1 MGLTMNGLLFLM
13 IVLFVV
19 LALITPR
26 KTSISMFNQSIDRYN
41 AFVSE
46 YNDVIMELQ
55 LIQQEIF
62 NKRYKEEDI
71 TEIKKK
77 YKQIQF
83 FTGNISDL
91 IGNMK
96 KGLESKKIGTFKKL
110 YAEAMENYDSLVKAK
125 DTLEAL
131 RKRGISEEDYIKEK
145 QWEEK
150 QQKQQDELI
159 IKENSVLTF
168 FTGCNT
174 LESVEKRYRSLCKI
188 YHPDVPSGDESTFK
202 EVQREYHQL
211 QRKMKEG
218 GF

>member
-13 IVLFVV
+13 IVLFIV

-96 KGLESKKIGTFKKL
+96 KGLESKK
-110 YAEAMENYDSLVKAK
+110 
-125 DTLEAL
+125 LEL
-131 RKRGISEEDYIKEK
+131 LKNFMRKRWKTMIRWLK
-145 QWEEK
+145 QRIPLK
-150 QQKQQDELI
+150 
-159 IKENSVLTF
+159 
-168 FTGCNT
+168 
-174 LESVEKRYRSLCKI
+174 
-188 YHPDVPSGDESTFK
+188 H
-202 EVQREYHQL
+202 
-211 QRKMKEG
+211 
-218 GF
+218 

>member
-1 MGLTMNGLLFLM
+1 
-13 IVLFVV
+13 
-19 LALITPR
+19 
-26 KTSISMFNQSIDRYN
+26 MFNQSIDRYN

-96 KGLESKKIGTFKKL
+96 
-110 YAEAMENYDSLVKAK
+110 
-125 DTLEAL
+125 
-131 RKRGISEEDYIKEK
+131 
-145 QWEEK
+145 
-150 QQKQQDELI
+150 
-159 IKENSVLTF
+159 
-168 FTGCNT
+168 
-174 LESVEKRYRSLCKI
+174 
-188 YHPDVPSGDESTFK
+188 
-202 EVQREYHQL
+202 
-211 QRKMKEG
+211 MKN
-218 GF
+218 

>member
-1 MGLTMNGLLFLM
+1 MGLTMNGLLFFM

-19 LALITPR
+19 LALIAPR

-46 YNDVIMELQ
+46 YNE
-55 LIQQEIF
+55 
-62 NKRYKEEDI
+62 
-71 TEIKKK
+71 K

-110 YAEAMENYDSLVKAK
+110 YAEAMENYDLLVKAK

-145 QWEEK
+145 QWEEQ
-150 QQKQQDELI
+150 QQKQQDEPI

>member
-13 IVLFVV
+13 IVLFIV
-19 LALITPR
+19 LALIAPR

-145 QWEEK
+145 QWEENFCDTK
-150 QQKQQDELI
+150 KDI
-159 IKENSVLTF
+159 DKVL
-168 FTGCNT
+168 
-174 LESVEKRYRSLCKI
+174 KKI
-188 YHPDVPSGDESTFK
+188 LF
-202 EVQREYHQL
+202 
-211 QRKMKEG
+211 
-218 GF
+218 